1 MYDELK
7 NQLKNRNVFSG
18 RTVAIIG
25 LENIVVIDSEEGVL
39 VADIN
44 KIQDVIKVAEEIKN
58 RSK

>member
-7 NQLKNRNVFSG
+7 NQLKNRNVFSD
-18 RTVAIIG
+18 RTVTTIG

>member
-1 MYDELK
+1 MNDELK

-18 RTVAIIG
+18 RTVATIG